1 MSMEFG
7 DLAAQIAGEVR
18 ITPLEIADL
27 RGVGWAD
34 GQMTPDQ
41 AEFLFVANETG
52 GDAGPEWCDFFV
64 EALTSFIVHTVE
76 PRGYVDLEMAEELIA
91 RIDRDGRVGTMAE
104 LELLV
109 RVIEVASSVPDVLR
123 TYALRQ
129 IEEAVTMGFGPT
141 RHGELDP
148 SGINQTEVQLL
159 RRVIFGTGSERPGG
173 VSKAEAELLFQIKD
187 ATLYETNCPEWKD
200 LFVKGVAQFLLGFA
214 GHEAP
219 TTERMRELEAF
230 MSREGAGIGNFLAR
244 VALGDPQDGFSSLLE
259 ITSEHGEPLSD
270 WGEEAESAALLDQS
284 EQAWLQDMLEAD
296 EDLDDLERALIAFI
310 DAETGETFVPRP

>member
-27 RGVGWAD
+27 RRLGWAD
-34 GQMTPDQ
+34 GEMTPDE

-64 EALTSFIVHTVE
+64 EALTSYVVHTVL
-76 PRGYVDLEMAEELIA
+76 PRGYVDAEMAEELIA

-109 RVIEVASSVPDVLR
+109 RVIEVASSVPEVLR
-123 TYALRQ
+123 TYALQ
-129 IEEAVTMGFGPT
+129 QFEEAVAMGDGPT
-141 RHGELDP
+141 RHGELDRC
-148 SGINQTEVQLL
+148 GINQTEVKLL
-159 RRVIFGTGSERPGG
+159 RRLIFGTGSERPGG
-173 VSKAEAELLFQIKD
+173 VGKAEAELLFRIKD
-187 ATLYETNCPEWKD
+187 ATLYEVNCLEWQD

-214 GHEAP
+214 GEETP
-219 TTERMRELEAF
+219 SPQRMRELESF
-230 MSREGAGIGNFLAR
+230 MAREGAGLGSFLSRMAR
-244 VALGDPQDGFSSLLE
+244 SEGETGFASLLE
-259 ITSEHGEPLSD
+259 LGGGAEALDD
-270 WGEEAESAALLDQS
+270 WDDRAEMAALLTGS
-284 EQAWLQDMLEAD
+284 EQGWLKDMLEAD